1 MTEMEI
7 DLQIAEAA
15 LQEADEAFSKLREDY
30 HELREHADIL
40 EALLRDHGIDYP
52 DFCGW

>member
-1 MTEMEI
+1 MTDMEM
-7 DLQIAEAA
+7 DLQIAEVA
-15 LQEADEAFSKLREDY
+15 LQEADEAFAKLRQDY

-40 EALLRDHGIDYP
+40 EALLRNHGIEYP

>member
-7 DLQIAEAA
+7 DLQIAEVA
-15 LQEADEAFSKLREDY
+15 LQEANEAFTKLREDY
-30 HELREHADIL
+30 QELREHANIL
-40 EALLRDHGIDYP
+40 EALLRDHGIAYP